1 MWSHEDLDSSGIQ
14 ETARA
19 LYIVA
24 IDDSAVFEVHD
35 DGRSPDAG
43 KNDEDPTIGILHL
56 WFLIV
61 LK

>member
-1 MWSHEDLDSSGIQ
+1 MWSHEVLDSSGIQ

-24 IDDSAVFEVHD
+24 IDDSAVFEVHVE
-35 DGRSPDAG
+35 RSPDAC
-43 KNDEDPTIGILHL
+43 KNDEDPTIGKLHL

-61 LK
+61 